1 MKTIRSMAILVG
13 VGLAL
18 LASGASRATAQALT
32 TTAFSGTFTL
42 PFEVQWANM
51 TLPAGEY
58 TLSYGHQNSA
68 SAYLVEVA
76 GKDNGSPH
84 GVILARGRSRASASG
99 DALVCIRE
107 GNNGYVRSLEM
118 SAIGEAAEFAL
129 PHGVEVESKL
139 LQTAQNRGGS
149 AQLTEARISVERVP
163 IKLSA
168 K

>member
-1 MKTIRSMAILVG
+1 MKPIRSMAILMG

-18 LASGASRATAQALT
+18 LASGASRARAQALT

-58 TLSYGHQNSA
+58 TLSDGHQNSA
-68 SAYLVEVA
+68 SAYLVEIA
-76 GKDNGSPH
+76 GKDKGSPH

-99 DALVCIRE
+99 DALVCIRD
-107 GNNGYVRSLEM
+107 GNKGYVWPLEL

-129 PHGVEVESKL
+129 PHGVEVES
-139 LQTAQNRGGS
+139 S
-149 AQLTEARISVERVP
+149 
-163 IKLSA
+163 
-168 K
+168 